1 MNEILG
7 AVSDNAARTKKRDKA
22 EAEAAEAALREWE
35 AQEERR
41 KARQRRQATRGFL
54 LRAVTAV
61 VAVWAL
67 ALAERS
73 DLIDPRLASWMVTA
87 VATWG
92 AAWLGAWM
100 QFMWAEGGLF
110 KWK

>member
-54 LRAVTAV
+54 LRAVM
-61 VAVWAL
+61 AVWLMWAF
-67 ALAERS
+67 AVSEANG
-73 DLIDPRLASWMVTA
+73 LIDPRLASWILTA
-87 VATWG
+87 IATWG
-92 AAWLGAWM
+92 AAWLGAWV